1 MYLGGNGGDD
11 INKYKLP
18 TAWDV
23 STITHVTSYSISSQ
37 TG

>member
-11 INKYKLP
+11 INKYTLS

-23 STITHVTSYSISSQ
+23 STLEHITSYSS
-37 TG
+37 